1 MTRRALFIILYLLS
15 NSVGLSAQYYS
26 LVIPSPDTSRVGFDI
41 CIDSKNAYVGIR
53 TRCEPNAQSCTH
65 IIKLDSLGNIRWRA
79 KLGELDP
86 ANDNSIHVT
95 DSTLYLSGYR
105 TIYDSLSIYHRVLL
119 NVGGSVLESKNNAI
133 DSILRVFNYG
143 SLILKNGDFIQYGGY
158 QKDELFDGFVLVK
171 SDSKGNM
178 VSVKKFEFGNHIQ
191 NIWDMIELDNSNLI
205 YLTDI
210 DSPEDIL
217 SERSFKVDI
226 IDTKNNNIRTLY
238 DAGKITRQ
246 SGWSLDMISTGDG
259 YVFTLPETEN
269 RQITEYRKIDLEG
282 NVVWSREYQ
291 RALDPN
297 FLDHRELY
305 PCANG
310 DILIC
315 GRYGVRAEELVIN
328 RSGII
333 TRINADGDVLWQK
346 QYTHQDPLTGEH
358 RESTLMDILEDQQ
371 GNIVA
376 TGFVRNVYDGVR
388 TSDTWILKVDA
399 DGCLGDTGDC
409 GVLVTD
415 VAELPELSSTM
426 SIYPNPL
433 QIGSSLTIAN
443 LPEGEH
449 VVNIY
454 GITGQ
459 QIASTTVSSKS
470 NTMEIDV
477 SSGLYIVSI
486 PLLGV
491 TTKLYIQE

>member
-1 MTRRALFIILYLLS
+1 MLI
-15 NSVGLSAQYYS
+15 VGPSSTQLSAQYYS
-26 LVIPSPDTSRVGFDI
+26 TVINTPDTARVGR
-41 CIDSKNAYVGIR
+41 GILLLENNTLIR
-53 TRCEPNAQSCTH
+53 IGAKCEPDARDCGH
-65 IIKLDSLGNIRWRA
+65 IISVDNQGQVVWRTIIDVFDF
-79 KLGELDP
+79 G
-86 ANDNSIHVT
+86 NDNVIQERNDIV
-95 DSTLYLSGYR
+95 YLSGYNGNQSEDNHFGR
-105 TIYDSLSIYHRVLL
+105 QLISSSGAKVNFQYSNIEDVKATI
-119 NVGGSVLESKNNAI
+119 
-133 DSILRVFNYG
+133 NYG
-143 SLILKNGDFIQYGGY
+143 SLLLNNDTWLQYGSY
-158 QKDELFDGFVLVK
+158 QKDSIIDGFIFMH
-171 SDSKGNM
+171 SDAD
-178 VSVKKFEFGNHIQ
+178 GNHIREDRYEAGYFLH
-191 NIWDMIELDNSNLI
+191 NIWDVAERSDGSLVF
-205 YLTDI
+205 
-210 DSPEDIL
+210 L
-217 SERSFKVDI
+217 SEIDAPDNVLSEIRYRVDVV
-226 IDTKNNNIRTLY
+226 TPNNEVETLY

-246 SGWSLDMISTGDG
+246 SGWSLDMIATGDG
-259 YVFTLPETEN
+259 YVFTLPDE
-269 RQITEYRKIDLEG
+269 QDFFITNYRKIDLDG
-282 NVVWSREYQ
+282 NVVWSKEYDS
-291 RALDPN
+291 ALVPN

-315 GRYGVRAEELVIN
+315 GRYGVRADELVIN

-333 TRINADGDVLWQK
+333 TRITADGDVLWQK
-346 QYTHQDPLTGEH
+346 QYTHQDPVTGEH

-376 TGFVRNVYDGVR
+376 TGLVRNVYDGVR

-415 VAELPELSSTM
+415 VVELPELSSTM

-443 LPEGEH
+443 LPQGEH

-459 QIASTTVSSKS
+459 QVASTTVSSKS

-491 TTKLYIQE
+491 TSKLYIQE

>member
-1 MTRRALFIILYLLS
+1 MLI
-15 NSVGLSAQYYS
+15 VGPSSTQLSAQYYS
-26 LVIPSPDTSRVGFDI
+26 TVIATPDTARLGFSLASEGDLTYLLVG
-41 CIDSKNAYVGIR
+41 
-53 TRCEPNAQSCTH
+53 TRCEPDALQCGH
-65 IIKLDSLGNIRWRA
+65 ILKLNPDGSIAWRTIVD
-79 KLGELDP
+79 ELNP
-86 ANDNSIHVT
+86 ANDNSILVRN
-95 DSTLYLSGYR
+95 DNIYISGYR
-105 TIYDSLSIYHRVLL
+105 AIYDSLNIFHRVILDEYGSKVSIEQDTLENTLL
-119 NVGGSVLESKNNAI
+119 AI
-133 DSILRVFNYG
+133 NYG
-143 SLILKNGDFIQYGGY
+143 NTLLSDNGWLQFGSHREAEDAHAFIFLQADNDGKLIQKNVY
-158 QKDELFDGFVLVK
+158 DEGFLL
-171 SDSKGNM
+171 
-178 VSVKKFEFGNHIQ
+178 H
-191 NIWDMIELDNSNLI
+191 NIWDVTERSDGSLVF
-205 YLTDI
+205 
-210 DSPEDIL
+210 L
-217 SERSFKVDI
+217 SEIVAPDNVLSEIRYRVDVVTP
-226 IDTKNNNIRTLY
+226 DNEVRTLY

-415 VAELPELSSTM
+415 VVELPELSSTV